1 MNSDW
6 NHPVVGICILVFFAA
21 LLLPSLCTPLFD
33 MDLWLA
39 SRILLS
45 LILAAL
51 GGLITALRLRLRRL
65 EVQVRFLQ
73 DQLDRLEKDPSTP
86 KCKD

>member
-1 MNSDW
+1 M
-6 NHPVVGICILVFFAA
+6 
-21 LLLPSLCTPLFD
+21 
-33 MDLWLA
+33 
-39 SRILLS
+39 
-45 LILAAL
+45 

-65 EVQVRFLQ
+65 EAQVRFLQ

>member
-6 NHPVVGICILVFFAA
+6 NHPVIGICILVFFAS
-21 LLLPSLCTPLFD
+21 LLLLTLCVSLSDGNDWFFLC
-33 MDLWLA
+33 
-39 SRILLS
+39 LLPS

-51 GGLITALRLRLRRL
+51 GGLITALWMRLRRL
-65 EVQVRFLQ
+65 EAQVCFLQ
-73 DQLDRLEKDPSTP
+73 DQLYRLEKDASTS

>member
-6 NHPVVGICILVFFAA
+6 NHPVIGICILVFFAS
-21 LLLPSLCTPLFD
+21 LLLLTLCASLSDGNYCFFLCLPP
-33 MDLWLA
+33 
-39 SRILLS
+39 S

-51 GGLITALRLRLRRL
+51 GGLITALWMRLRRL
-65 EVQVRFLQ
+65 EAQVCFLQ
-73 DQLDRLEKDPSTP
+73 DQLYRLEKDASTS

>member
-1 MNSDW
+1 MNSEW
-6 NHPVVGICILVFFAA
+6 NHPVIGICILVFFAS
-21 LLLPSLCTPLFD
+21 LLLLSLCAPLFD

-65 EVQVRFLQ
+65 EAQVRFLQ

>member
-6 NHPVVGICILVFFAA
+6 NHPVIGICILVFFVSM
-21 LLLPSLCTPLFD
+21 LLLTLCVSLSDGNYWFFLC
-33 MDLWLA
+33 
-39 SRILLS
+39 LLPS

-51 GGLITALRLRLRRL
+51 GGLITALWLRLRRL
-65 EVQVRFLQ
+65 KTQVRFLQ
-73 DQLDRLEKDPSTP
+73 DQLYRLEKDASTS

>member
-6 NHPVVGICILVFFAA
+6 NHPVIGICILVFFAS
-21 LLLPSLCTPLFD
+21 LLLLTLCVSLSD
-33 MDLWLA
+33 GNYWL
-39 SRILLS
+39 LLCLLPS

-51 GGLITALRLRLRRL
+51 GGLITALWMRLRRL
-65 EVQVRFLQ
+65 EAQVCFLQ
-73 DQLDRLEKDPSTP
+73 DQLYRLEKDASTS